1 MAINTGRTLLFSFTF
16 TSWYRV
22 FVSSIT
28 FSIINLFQLMTEIHE
43 LIILVNNEVHLLL
56 AMETITALSS
66 FFWLI
71 IAVGWF
77 VTGCYAGSID
87 GSKGHDSFAWFAA
100 GLFFGPL
107 GLIAACS
114 LSDVTIRRYIRL
126 LAEEEGLRF

>member
-1 MAINTGRTLLFSFTF
+1 MAAAPIRGISFNE
-16 TSWYRV
+16 SG
-22 FVSSIT
+22 
-28 FSIINLFQLMTEIHE
+28 LE
-43 LIILVNNEVHLLL
+43 LIAIGFVFGGLGVSGTPDGNIDQVGVLLL
-56 AMETITALSS
+56 PIILLS
-66 FFWLI
+66 WL
-71 IAVGWF
+71 

-107 GLIAACS
+107 CLIAACS